1 MCFRKPTSLRKC
13 IAFKDMIIQLVN
25 YIEGE
30 EGKEHNNKVMWT
42 SEKVKKKQSVNIKI
56 EHKIS
61 KVIAYRI
68 GNVAM

>member
-1 MCFRKPTSLRKC
+1 
-13 IAFKDMIIQLVN
+13 MIIQLVN

>member
-30 EGKEHNNKVMWT
+30 GGKERNNKVMWT
-42 SEKVKKKQSVNIKI
+42 SEKVKRKQSVNIKI